1 MRVFLCPKF
10 FIFDYFFYN
19 LNMNEEFKIFCDMDG
34 VLVDFDKGYFDLTGI
49 DITGQHLNDENFW
62 DPINKAGYNFWVNLE
77 WKNDGKRLWDYIKKY
92 NPELLSAP
100 SRQNDS
106 RVGKHDWVDKELPG
120 VHLILR
126 SAKHKK
132 EFAAQNHILIDDRI
146 DNIQGWRDSGGI
158 GIHHINAKHTIDQ
171 LKSLGL

>member
-1 MRVFLCPKF
+1 MQ
-10 FIFDYFFYN
+10 
-19 LNMNEEFKIFCDMDG
+19 NEYKIYCDMDG
-34 VLVDFDKGYFDLTGI
+34 VLVDFNKGYKELTGV
-49 DITGQHLNDENFW
+49 DLGTEHRNDAHFW
-62 DPINKAGYNFWVNLE
+62 DPINDEGYEFWINLG
-77 WKNDGKRLWDYIKKY
+77 WMNDGKRLWNYIQKY

-106 RVGKHDWVDKELPG
+106 RVAKHDWVERELPG

-132 EFAAQNHILIDDRI
+132 DFAGPKNILIDDRL
-146 DNIQGWRDSGGI
+146 DNIQGWRDAGGI
-158 GIHHINAKHTIDQ
+158 GIHHVNTKHTIDQ

>member
-1 MRVFLCPKF
+1 MQ
-10 FIFDYFFYN
+10 
-19 LNMNEEFKIFCDMDG
+19 NEYKIYCDMDG
-34 VLVDFDKGYFDLTGI
+34 VLVDFNKGYKELTGV
-49 DITGQHLNDENFW
+49 DLGTEHRNDTHFW
-62 DPINKAGYNFWVNLE
+62 DPINDAGYKFWINLG
-77 WKNDGKRLWDYIKKY
+77 WMDDGKRLWKYIQKY

-106 RVGKHDWVDKELPG
+106 RVAKHDWVERELPG

-132 EFAAQNHILIDDRI
+132 DFAAPKNVLIDDRL
-146 DNIQGWRDSGGI
+146 DNIQGWRDAGGI
-158 GIHHINAKHTIDQ
+158 GIHHVNTKHTIDQ